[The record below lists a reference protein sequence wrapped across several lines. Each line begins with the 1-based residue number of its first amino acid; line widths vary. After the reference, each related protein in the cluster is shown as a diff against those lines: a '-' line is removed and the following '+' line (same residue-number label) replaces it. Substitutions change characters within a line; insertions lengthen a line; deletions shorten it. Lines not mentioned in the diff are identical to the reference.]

1 MKIRRRGR
9 LAGIGLILMVL
20 AIVEAA
26 VAADLVDAALVPL
39 PTKVVARFAEIIL
52 SGKFVQPLAQTL
64 RLLIIGYSMGCILG
78 IAMGLL
84 MGRWRAF
91 YNLFEPLLE
100 MLRPLPKPA
109 LLPPLMLFL
118 GLGSAMKITIV
129 ALAVFFPV
137 VINTVQGVV
146 GVDRILVDCG
156 RTFGHSPIRVLLHI
170 ILPAA
175 LPTILTGMRVGL
187 ALGLILVVLAEMLA
201 GTGGVGYLIIDMQRS
216 FRMIDMY
223 AWIVLLALFGYLLNA
238 VFVVIERRIMIWRFQ
253 RGKSQ
258 LGQELRRAIE

>member
-1 MKIRRRGR
+1 
-9 LAGIGLILMVL
+9 
-20 AIVEAA
+20 
-26 VAADLVDAALVPL
+26 VPL
-39 PTKVVARFAEIIL
+39 PTKVAARFAEIIL

-100 MLRPLPKPA
+100 TLRPLPKPA

-118 GLGSAMKITIV
+118 GLGSPMKITIV

-137 VINTVQGVV
+137 LTNTIQGVV

-156 RTFGHSPIRVLLHI
+156 RTFGHSPSRVLLHI

-175 LPTILTGMRVGL
+175 LPAILTGMRVGL

-223 AWIVLLALFGYLLNA
+223 AWIVLLALLGYLLNA
-238 VFVVIERRIMIWRFQ
+238 AFVVIERRIMIWRFQ

-258 LGQELRRAIE
+258 LGQELSRAIE